1 MSEEMKEVKVQIE
14 RLYNLNANI
23 SARYI
28 AMKLRVTE
36 KDISLINNEIG
47 NIIKELRK
55 ITDKC
60 ES

>member
-1 MSEEMKEVKVQIE
+1 MKEVKVQIE